1 MIYEF
6 IFLKA
11 LLLTISIETLV
22 LYIIFRTIYRQT
34 KISIVT
40 ILLTGIIASSATLP
54 YLWFILPIIVKSRL
68 LYHIIGESC
77 AFIIESF
84 IIWGFLKIKLTKS
97 ILVSAMCNL
106 SSYLIGLFV
115 KLY

>member
-11 LLLTISIETLV
+11 LLLTISIETLI

-34 KISIVT
+34 KISLEM

-54 YLWFILPIIVKSRL
+54 YIWFILPIIVKSRL
-68 LYHIIGESC
+68 LYQIIGESF
-77 AFIIESF
+77 ALFIESF
-84 IIWGFLKIKLTKS
+84 IIWGFLKIKFSKS
-97 ILVSAMCNL
+97 ILVSAICNL
-106 SSYLIGLFV
+106 SSYLIGLLI